1 MIYFYTKGSEKMTFV
16 PLQLISSYSLL
27 QSPIKINDLIQ
38 IAKQRGYQ
46 ALALTDINVM
56 YGVIEFYDACIAADI
71 KPIIGL
77 TLEVSNQVNLEHET
91 QLVLIAKNQQGY
103 QNLMTLSS
111 HKLTTDEFS
120 INDLKN
126 HLAGLAVIVSEQSE
140 FYDDILRGQ
149 TAEAEQF
156 LQQLQ
161 ELSDST
167 TDILVGSTYMQPTN
181 IIQVAA
187 TTAAEVGIKVV
198 AFKRVEYLDSD
209 DYFVQ
214 RVLMAIDSG
223 DKLTD
228 VTALAA
234 SRGPNWLQSVSDEV
248 NNFESAGIKAGL
260 TNLTELIAEIQLE
273 IKQQVPILP
282 QFDTPDNISAGDY
295 LAKLC
300 ERGLL
305 KRLKD
310 NQITNSA
317 PYFERLAMEL
327 TVIAEMQF
335 NDYFLIVWDIIRF
348 AHQQNILTGP
358 GRGSAAGS
366 LVAYCLGITDVDPLK
381 YDLLFER
388 FLNPERNQMP
398 DIDIDLPDD
407 RRDEVI
413 QYLQTKYGHDRTGQI
428 ITFGTLATKQAL
440 RDVSRSFG
448 LSVAQQD
455 QWSKAIPNS
464 LHISLNDA
472 YTDSQ
477 LLKNLVA
484 DSEINKLIFETAKK
498 LEGLPRHYSTH
509 AAGIVLSQNNLVE
522 QVPIQDG
529 NDGLLMTQYS
539 KNYVELVGLLKIDLL
554 GLRNLT
560 TLADTLNNVKIINNQ
575 TINPA
580 TIPLDDPKTITLF
593 QQGKTDG
600 IFQFESQGIRRALQ
614 EVNPQSFEE
623 IALVNA
629 LYRPGPMQNIPQ
641 LVKRKREGRKLKF
654 NVSQIEPILAPTF
667 GIIVYQEQVM
677 LVASVMAGFSL
688 GEADLLRRAMSKKNL
703 AAMDQERDRFVNGS
717 VANGVERK
725 RAVEIFTYIERFAN
739 YGFNK
744 SHAIA
749 YSKMAYEQAYLKA
762 HFPAAFYVALLN
774 SAQNNDVKIKQYLNE
789 LKSLSIEVKGPDINR
804 SQERFDVSEHQII
817 FGLNAIKRL
826 RKDTVTAI
834 LEERNTNGKYVSFAN
849 FISRLPEKFRNSDQI
864 EILIYSGALDSFGY
878 NRAELLAATP
888 EFISSAELSGQSIEL
903 LTALMPKIKKRDELD
918 LTDKLQKENELL
930 GAYLSGHPVEKYERL
945 LRKLNAV
952 AVIDLEVANQVTVG
966 LYLTKVKVIRTKKGS
981 QMAFAAGSDSTGDV
995 DVTIFPKLYSQVSG
1009 WLHRDMVVVI
1019 SGKVEQR
1026 NGLQII
1032 ADQITP
1038 AANLVRKLGTNEQR
1052 WFLRVSE
1059 TQLQDKLAQ
1068 LSQIAET
1075 NRGKTSIVLIENTNH
1090 KITKLSSNF
1099 NLTATKTVQ
1108 VQLEELFGK
1117 DNVALQ

>member
-1 MIYFYTKGSEKMTFV
+1 MTFV

-56 YGVIEFYDACIAADI
+56 YGAVEFYDACVAADI

-77 TLEVSNQVNLEHET
+77 TLEVANQLNLDRST
-91 QLVLIAKNQQGY
+91 QLVLVAKNQQGY
-103 QNLMTLSS
+103 QNLMLLSS
-111 HKLTTDEFS
+111 RKLTTDEFE
-120 INDLKN
+120 IKDLKD
-126 HLAGLAVIVSEQSE
+126 HLAGLAVIVAEQSE

-149 TAEAEQF
+149 TTEAEQF
-156 LQQLQ
+156 LYQLQ

-167 TDILVGSTYMQPTN
+167 TDILVGSTYMQPAN
-181 IIQVAA
+181 IIQTVA
-187 TTAAEVGIKVV
+187 TIAAEVGSKVV
-198 AFKRVEYLDSD
+198 AFKRVEYLNAD
-209 DYFVQ
+209 DYFAQ
-214 RVLMAIDSG
+214 RVLTAIDSG
-223 DKLTD
+223 NRLTEI
-228 VTALAA
+228 TTLAA
-234 SRGPNWLQSVSDEV
+234 SQGLNWLQPARDEV
-248 NNFESAGIKAGL
+248 INFEASGIKAGL
-260 TNLTELIAEIQLE
+260 TNLSELVASIQLE
-273 IKQQVPILP
+273 MQKQVPILP
-282 QFDTPDNISAGDY
+282 QFNTPDNVTAGDY

-310 NQITNSA
+310 NQISNSS
-317 PYFERLAMEL
+317 PYFERLTMEL

-348 AHQQNILTGP
+348 AHQQHILTGP

-413 QYLQTKYGHDRTGQI
+413 QYLHTKYGHDRTGQI
-428 ITFGTLATKQAL
+428 ITFGTLAAKQAL

-455 QWSKAIPNS
+455 QWSKAIPNA
-464 LHISLNDA
+464 LHISLSEA
-472 YTDSQ
+472 YANSQ
-477 LLKNLVA
+477 RLKNLVA
-484 DSEINKLIFETAKK
+484 DSAINKLIFETAQK

-509 AAGIVLSQNNLVE
+509 AAGIVLSQHKLVE
-522 QVPIQDG
+522 QVPVQNG

-560 TLADTLNNVKIINNQ
+560 TLADTLNNVKLINNQ
-575 TINPA
+575 IINPTA
-580 TIPLDDPKTITLF
+580 IPLDDSQTIALF

-614 EVNPQSFEE
+614 EVDPQNFEE

-641 LVKRKREGRKLKF
+641 LVKRKQDGRKLKF
-654 NVSQIEPILAPTF
+654 NVPQIEPILAPTF

-677 LVASVMAGFSL
+677 LVASAMAGFSL

-703 AAMDQERDRFVNGS
+703 AAMDQERDSFINGS
-717 VANGVERK
+717 VANGVERD
-725 RAVEIFTYIERFAN
+725 RAVEIFAYIEKFAN

-774 SAQNNDVKIKQYLNE
+774 SVQNNDVKIKQYLNE
-789 LKSLSIEVKGPDINR
+789 LKILNIGIKGPDINQ
-804 SQERFDVSEHQII
+804 SQERFGVIDHQII
-817 FGLNAIKRL
+817 FGLSAIKRL
-826 RKDTVTAI
+826 RKDTVKAI
-834 LEERNTNGKYVSFAN
+834 LEERTVNGDYTSFAN
-849 FISRLPEKFRNSDQI
+849 LITRLPEKFRNSDQI

-903 LTALMPKIKKRDELD
+903 LTALMPKIKKRDELE
-918 LTDKLQKENELL
+918 LAEKLQKENELL
-930 GAYLSGHPVEKYERL
+930 GAYLSGHPVEKYNRL

-952 AVIDLEVANQVTVG
+952 SIPDLVVGSQVTVG
-966 LYLTKVKVIRTKKGS
+966 IYLTKVKVIRTKKGS
-981 QMAFAAGSDSTGDV
+981 QMAFLAGNDSTGDI
-995 DVTIFPKLYSQVSG
+995 DITIFPQLYSQVSN

-1019 SGKVEQR
+1019 SGRVEERQ
-1026 NGLQII
+1026 GLQII

-1038 AANLVRKLGTNEQR
+1038 AANLARKLLLKEKQ
-1052 WFLRVSE
+1052 WFVRV
-1059 TQLQDKLAQ
+1059 TKAQLQPKLTELAQ
-1068 LSQIAET
+1068 IAVA
-1075 NRGKTSIVLIENTNH
+1075 NQGTSNVVLIAADDH
-1090 KITKLSSNF
+1090 KTTKLNDNF
-1099 NLTATKTVQ
+1099 NLATTKKVQ
-1108 VQLEELFGK
+1108 SQLERLFGK
-1117 DNVALQ
+1117 DNVALK

>member
-1 MIYFYTKGSEKMTFV
+1 MTFV
-16 PLQLISSYSLL
+16 PPLQLISSYSLL

-38 IAKQRGYQ
+38 IAKQRGGYQ

-77 TLEVSNQVNLEHET
+77 TLEVSNQVNFEHET

-120 INDLKN
+120 VNDLKN

-181 IIQVAA
+181 IIQAAA

-234 SRGPNWLQSVSDEV
+234 SQGPNWLQSVSDEV

-260 TNLTELIAEIQLE
+260 TNLTELIAGIQLE

-300 ERGLL
+300 ERGGLL

-317 PYFERLAMEL
+317 PYFERLTMEL

-413 QYLQTKYGHDRTGQI
+413 QYLQTNYGHDRTGQI

-522 QVPIQDG
+522 QVPVQDG

-629 LYRPGPMQNIPQ
+629 LYRPGPC
-641 LVKRKREGRKLKF
+641 
-654 NVSQIEPILAPTF
+654 
-667 GIIVYQEQVM
+667 
-677 LVASVMAGFSL
+677 
-688 GEADLLRRAMSKKNL
+688 
-703 AAMDQERDRFVNGS
+703 
-717 VANGVERK
+717 
-725 RAVEIFTYIERFAN
+725 
-739 YGFNK
+739 
-744 SHAIA
+744 
-749 YSKMAYEQAYLKA
+749 
-762 HFPAAFYVALLN
+762 
-774 SAQNNDVKIKQYLNE
+774 
-789 LKSLSIEVKGPDINR
+789 
-804 SQERFDVSEHQII
+804 
-817 FGLNAIKRL
+817 
-826 RKDTVTAI
+826 
-834 LEERNTNGKYVSFAN
+834 
-849 FISRLPEKFRNSDQI
+849 
-864 EILIYSGALDSFGY
+864 
-878 NRAELLAATP
+878 
-888 EFISSAELSGQSIEL
+888 
-903 LTALMPKIKKRDELD
+903 
-918 LTDKLQKENELL
+918 
-930 GAYLSGHPVEKYERL
+930 
-945 LRKLNAV
+945 
-952 AVIDLEVANQVTVG
+952 
-966 LYLTKVKVIRTKKGS
+966 
-981 QMAFAAGSDSTGDV
+981 
-995 DVTIFPKLYSQVSG
+995 
-1009 WLHRDMVVVI
+1009 
-1019 SGKVEQR
+1019 
-1026 NGLQII
+1026 
-1032 ADQITP
+1032 
-1038 AANLVRKLGTNEQR
+1038 
-1052 WFLRVSE
+1052 
-1059 TQLQDKLAQ
+1059 
-1068 LSQIAET
+1068 
-1075 NRGKTSIVLIENTNH
+1075 KTSH
-1090 KITKLSSNF
+1090 S
-1099 NLTATKTVQ
+1099 
-1108 VQLEELFGK
+1108 
-1117 DNVALQ
+1117 

>member
-1 MIYFYTKGSEKMTFV
+1 MPFV

-77 TLEVSNQVNLEHET
+77 TIEVSNRVNLEQAT
-91 QLVLIAKNQQGY
+91 QLILIAKNQTGY

-111 HKLTTDEFS
+111 RKLTTEEFTLA
-120 INDLKN
+120 DLQN
-126 HLAGLAVIVSEQSE
+126 NLAGLAVIVAEQSE
-140 FYDDILRGQ
+140 FYDDIFRGQ
-149 TAEAEQF
+149 VTEAEQF
-156 LQQLQ
+156 LYQLQ
-161 ELSDST
+161 EFSDVT
-167 TDILVGSTYMQPTN
+167 TDILVGSTYTQPTK
-181 IIQVAA
+181 IIQTAA
-187 TTAAEVGIKVV
+187 TITAEARMKIV
-198 AFKRVEYLDSD
+198 ALKRVEYLNAS
-209 DYFVQ
+209 DYFAQ
-214 RVLMAIDSG
+214 RVLTAIDKG
-223 DKLTD
+223 IKLTD
-228 VTALAA
+228 VTALATTQ
-234 SRGPNWLQSVSDEV
+234 GPNWLQPETTEV
-248 NNFESAGIKAGL
+248 ECFLSAGIKAGL
-260 TNLTELIAEIQLE
+260 TNLDELVATVQLE
-273 IKQQVPILP
+273 INKQVPVLP
-282 QFDTPDNISAGDY
+282 QFKTPDQISAGAY

-305 KRLKD
+305 KRLQD
-310 NQITNSA
+310 NQTTNSK
-317 PYFERLAMEL
+317 PYFERLTMEL

-348 AHQQNILTGP
+348 AHQQDILTGP

-381 YDLLFER
+381 YGLLFER

-413 QYLQTKYGHDRTGQI
+413 QYLHNRYGHDRTGQI
-428 ITFGTLATKQAL
+428 ITFGTLAAKQAL

-455 QWSKAIPNS
+455 QWSKAIPNALHVS
-464 LHISLNDA
+464 LSDA
-472 YTDSQ
+472 YADSQ
-477 LLKNLVA
+477 RLKNLVA
-484 DSEINKLIFETAKK
+484 DSSINKLIFDTAQK

-509 AAGIVLSQNNLVE
+509 AAGIVLSNHNLVD
-522 QVPIQDG
+522 QVPVQNG

-560 TLADTLNNVKIINNQ
+560 TLADTLNNVQLINQQ
-575 TINPA
+575 TINPTA
-580 TIPLDDPKTITLF
+580 IPLDDPPTIKLF

-600 IFQFESQGIRRALQ
+600 IFQFESPGIRRALQ
-614 EVNPQSFEE
+614 EVNPQNFEE

-641 LVKRKREGRKLKF
+641 LVKRKQEGRKLKF
-654 NVSQIEPILAPTF
+654 NVPQIEPILAPTF

-677 LVASVMAGFSL
+677 LVASAMAGFSL

-703 AAMDQERDRFVNGS
+703 AAMDQERDSFVNGS
-717 VANGVERK
+717 VANGVERQ
-725 RAVEIFTYIERFAN
+725 RAVEIFAYIERFAN

-774 SAQNNDVKIKQYLNE
+774 SVQNNDVKIKQYLNE
-789 LKSLSIEVKGPDINR
+789 LKLLHIGIKGPDINH
-804 SQERFDVSEHQII
+804 SQERFGVFNHQII
-817 FGLNAIKRL
+817 FGLTAIKRL
-826 RKDTVTAI
+826 RKDVVQAI
-834 LEERNTNGKYVSFAN
+834 LIERTEHGEYTSFAN
-849 FISRLPEKFRNSDQI
+849 FITRLPAKFRNSDQI
-864 EILIYSGALDSFGY
+864 EILIYAGALDSFGY

-903 LTALMPKIKKRDELD
+903 LTALMPKIKKRDELE
-918 LTDKLQKENELL
+918 LTEKLQKENELL
-930 GAYLSGHPVEKYERL
+930 GAYLSGHPVEKYDQL
-945 LRKLNAV
+945 LQQLNAV
-952 AVIDLEVANQVTVG
+952 AITEVALDNQVTVG
-966 LYLTKVKVIRTKKGS
+966 MYLTKVKVIRTKKGN
-981 QMAFAAGSDSTGDV
+981 QMAFIAGNDPTGDI
-995 DVTIFPKLYSQVSG
+995 DVTIFPKLYSQISS
-1009 WLHRDMVVVI
+1009 WLHRDLVVI
-1019 SGKVEQR
+1019 VSGRVEERQ
-1026 NGLQII
+1026 GLQII
-1032 ADQITP
+1032 AEQITP
-1038 AANLVRKLGTNEQR
+1038 AANLEHQLGVNRSQ
-1052 WFLRVSE
+1052 WFLRVTE
-1059 TQLQDKLAQ
+1059 NQLQTKLTELAQ
-1068 LSQIAET
+1068 IAAS
-1075 NRGKTSIVLIENTNH
+1075 NPGNASVILIDNTTQQT
-1090 KITKLSSNF
+1090 TKLKAQF
-1099 NLTATKTVQ
+1099 NLATTKKVQ
-1108 VQLEELFGK
+1108 SQLKQLFG
-1117 DNVALQ
+1117 DGNVVLK